1 MVSVSEF
8 RTGLCFSCRFELICC
23 RYMWSNSE
31 RSNTVVYER
40 LLKTSRDRSGRDPVF
55 HPAES
60 ACSDYRF
67 SPESRY
73 GVVLT
78 ESLFPR
84 APALSHSEPV
94 LAFTSPDSRTSPWA
108 WKVPLPVWSSW
119 KNDLV
124 ILAAPFRR
132 SVSTICTES
141 EYRVIISIENVWFH
155 NYIKQSGELSMQTH
169 ESIYIQEK
177 L

>member
-1 MVSVSEF
+1 MLTKLLLWFPLVNSGRVYV
-8 RTGLCFSCRFELICC
+8 LSCRFELICC

-31 RSNTVVYER
+31 RSNTAVYER

-73 GVVLT
+73 GAVLT

-141 EYRVIISIENVWFH
+141 EQGHYQHRKHMISQLH
-155 NYIKQSGELSMQTH
+155 
-169 ESIYIQEK
+169 
-177 L
+177 